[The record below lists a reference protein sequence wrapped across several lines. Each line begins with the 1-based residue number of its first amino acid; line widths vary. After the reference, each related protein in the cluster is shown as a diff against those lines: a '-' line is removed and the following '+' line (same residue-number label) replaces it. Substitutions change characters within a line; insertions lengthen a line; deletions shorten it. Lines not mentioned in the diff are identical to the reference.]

1 MPKTTMFSQIGKTFL
16 DMDIRQKRVDMLR
29 KGLLISETAP
39 IKEALKQLD
48 KCSEKV
54 LLVVDKKYKL
64 LGTITDGD
72 IRRYLLEGNGLDND
86 IKEVYYHNPT
96 VIRKA
101 QFTTAQAKKILIKK
115 KIDLIPI
122 VDDGNKVVDF
132 TTWSEAFSEDTAGIP
147 EVKRLNVPVVI
158 MAGGKGTRLEPFTTI
173 LPKPLIPIGDKPI
186 IEIIINKFRD
196 FGIHEYYLTL
206 NYKGEMIEA
215 YFKHVEKD
223 YELKYIWEDDFWG
236 TGGSLKL
243 LEKQIGD
250 IFIVSNCDVI
260 VKADF
265 EEVVSIH
272 KKQKASLTVLSSIQH
287 YKIPY
292 GVINFKGGGRITDIM
307 EKPEY
312 TFTINT
318 GVYVLSKDVLQF
330 IPRKA
335 YFDMTDLISRLLKNN
350 KKVITYPVNE
360 NDYVDIG
367 QWEEYRRAVDK
378 LHL

>member
-1 MPKTTMFSQIGKTFL
+1 MLKKGMFDHIEKTFIDMDVRNKRL
-16 DMDIRQKRVDMLR
+16 DMLQK
-29 KGLLISETAP
+29 GIFINETAS
-39 IKEALKQLD
+39 IKDALKQLA
-48 KCSEKV
+48 KCAEKV
-54 LLVVDKKYKL
+54 LLVVDKHYKL

-72 IRRYLLEGNGLDND
+72 IRRYLLKGNGLDND
-86 IKEVYYHNPT
+86 IKELYYRTPT

-101 QFTTAQAKKILIKK
+101 QFTRAEAKKLLIKK
-115 KIDLIPI
+115 KIELLPI
-122 VDDGNKVVDF
+122 VDDDNKVMDF
-132 TTWSEAFSEDTAGIP
+132 TTWSEAFAEDIAGIP
-147 EVKRLNVPVVI
+147 EIRKLDVPVVI

-173 LPKPLIPIGDKPI
+173 LPKPLIPIRDKTI
-186 IEIIINKFRD
+186 VEIIISKFRE

-223 YELKYIWEDDFWG
+223 YDLKYVWEDDFWG

-243 LEKQIGD
+243 LEKRIGD
-250 IFIVSNCDVI
+250 VFIVSNCDVI

-292 GVINFKGGGRITDIM
+292 GVINFKGGGRITDII

-330 IPRKA
+330 IPEKS
-335 YFDMTDLISRLLKNN
+335 YFDMTDLISSLLRNH

-360 NDYVDIG
+360 NDYIDIG

-378 LHL
+378 LHI

>member
-1 MPKTTMFSQIGKTFL
+1 MPKTAMFNQIEKTFH
-16 DMDIRQKRVDMLR
+16 DMDVRNRRLGMLR
-29 KGLLISETAP
+29 KGLLISETAS

-72 IRRYLLEGNGLDND
+72 IRRYLLEGNGLDDD
-86 IKEVYYHNPT
+86 IKKVYYRRPT
-96 VIRKA
+96 VIKKA
-101 QFTTAQAKKILIKK
+101 QFTIAQAKKLLIKK
-115 KIDLIPI
+115 KIELLPV
-122 VDDGNKVVDF
+122 VDDDNKVVYF
-132 TTWSEAFSEDTAGIP
+132 TTWSEAFSEDSARIP
-147 EVKRLNVPVVI
+147 EIKKLDIPVVI

-173 LPKPLIPIGDKPI
+173 LPKPLIPISDKPI
-186 IEIIINKFRD
+186 IEIIINKFRE

-223 YELKYIWEDDFWG
+223 YELKYVWEDDFWG

-250 IFIVSNCDVI
+250 VFIVSNCDVI

-265 EEVVSIH
+265 EEVVEIH

-318 GVYVLSKDVLQF
+318 GVYVLNKEVLQF
-330 IPRKA
+330 IPDKT
-335 YFDMTDLISRLLKNN
+335 YFDMTDLISCLLKNN
-350 KKVITYPVNE
+350 KKVVTYPVNE
-360 NDYVDIG
+360 NDYIDIG

-378 LHL
+378 LHM

>member
-1 MPKTTMFSQIGKTFL
+1 MPKKTMINQIEKTFH
-16 DMDIRQKRVDMLR
+16 DMDIRNRRLAMLQKGV
-29 KGLLISETAP
+29 LINETAL
-39 IKEALKQLD
+39 IKDALKQLD

-54 LLVVDKKYKL
+54 LLVVDKHYKL

-72 IRRYLLEGNGLDND
+72 IRRYLLDGNGLDND
-86 IKEVYYHNPT
+86 IRGIYYRKPT
-96 VIRKA
+96 VIKKA
-101 QFTTAQAKKILIKK
+101 QFTIGQAKKILIKK

-122 VDDGNKVVDF
+122 VDDDNKVIDF
-132 TTWSEAFSEDTAGIP
+132 TTWSEAFSEDTEETP
-147 EVKRLNVPVVI
+147 EIKELDVPVVI

-173 LPKPLIPIGDKPI
+173 LPKPLIPINDKPI
-186 IEIIINKFRD
+186 IEMIINKFRE

-215 YFKHVEKD
+215 YFKHVKRD
-223 YELKYIWEDDFWG
+223 YELKYVWEDDFWG

-250 IFIVSNCDVI
+250 VFIVSNCDVI
-260 VKADF
+260 VKANF
-265 EEVVSIH
+265 EEVVKIH
-272 KKQKASLTVLSSIQH
+272 KRQKASLTVLSSIQH

-292 GVINFKGGGRITDIM
+292 GVIDFKTGGRITHIL

-318 GVYVLSKDVLQF
+318 GVYVLNKEVLQY
-330 IPRKA
+330 IPA
-335 YFDMTDLISRLLKNN
+335 GSYFDMTDLISCLLKNK
-350 KKVITYPVNE
+350 KKVVTYPVNE

>member
-1 MPKTTMFSQIGKTFL
+1 
-16 DMDIRQKRVDMLR
+16 
-29 KGLLISETAP
+29 
-39 IKEALKQLD
+39 
-48 KCSEKV
+48 
-54 LLVVDKKYKL
+54 VDKKYKL

-86 IKEVYYHNPT
+86 IKEVYYRNPT
-96 VIRKA
+96 VIKKA
-101 QFTTAQAKKILIKK
+101 QFVIAQAKKILIKK

-122 VDDGNKVVDF
+122 VDDDNKVVDF
-132 TTWSEAFSEDTAGIP
+132 TTWNEAFSEDTAGIP
-147 EVKRLNVPVVI
+147 EIKRLDVPVVI

-186 IEIIINKFRD
+186 IEIIINKFRE

-223 YELKYIWEDDFWG
+223 YELKYVWEDDFWG

-243 LEKQIGD
+243 LEKQVGSV
-250 IFIVSNCDVI
+250 FIVSNCDVI

-265 EEVVSIH
+265 EEVVGIH

-292 GVINFKGGGRITDIM
+292 GVINFKGGGRITDIK

-335 YFDMTDLISRLLKNN
+335 YFDMTDLISCLLKNN